1 MMLQQQQWKVTNA
14 PSCFF
19 FSVPDKKYKF
29 PNGCAMVG
37 EAIKD
42 IEHLLV
48 SYHFFFFWSFPGL
61 IGGSI
66 YVCGCNLK

>member
-48 SYHFFFFWSFPGL
+48 SYHFFFLLVISWAYRREHL
-61 IGGSI
+61 C
-66 YVCGCNLK
+66 VWV

>member
-14 PSCFF
+14 PRFF
-19 FSVPDKKYKF
+19 LSVPDKKYKF

-48 SYHFFFFWSFPGL
+48 SYNFFLLVISWVYRREHL
-61 IGGSI
+61 C
-66 YVCGCNLK
+66 VWV